1 MPLRPFCSQKGAV
14 GVKQPYIRVVGLE
27 QSRDNNSNGPSNF
40 TLDEVV
46 SFSRFTLI
54 REIHLSVRLIFSS
67 WLVGNGIQRICTEA
81 RCICQALL
89 NDRSFNLW
97 SF

>member
-1 MPLRPFCSQKGAV
+1 MMKIKIVLLFINLNLVMYLIYNAVEKHFCSQKGAV

-40 TLDEVV
+40 TLDEVI

-54 REIHLSVRLIFSS
+54 RETHLSVTVWLIF
-67 WLVGNGIQRICTEA
+67 LAG
-81 RCICQALL
+81 L
-89 NDRSFNLW
+89 
-97 SF
+97 

>member
-1 MPLRPFCSQKGAV
+1 MVLDSFCSQKGAV

-46 SFSRFTLI
+46 SFSRFSLI
-54 REIHLSVRLIFSS
+54 RALYVPVRLIF
-67 WLVGNGIQRICTEA
+67 LAG
-81 RCICQALL
+81 L
-89 NDRSFNLW
+89 
-97 SF
+97 

>member
-1 MPLRPFCSQKGAV
+1 MVLDSFCSQKGAV

-46 SFSRFTLI
+46 LFQ
-54 REIHLSVRLIFSS
+54 
-67 WLVGNGIQRICTEA
+67 G
-81 RCICQALL
+81 
-89 NDRSFNLW
+89 FNLRGVL
-97 SF
+97 FIIRLTFLAGL

>member
-1 MPLRPFCSQKGAV
+1 MMNLEVVLFFISLNLAMYMINNAIEKTFCSQKGAV

-46 SFSRFTLI
+46 SKVYI
-54 REIHLSVRLIFSS
+54 YKGDIFY
-67 WLVGNGIQRICTEA
+67 L
-81 RCICQALL
+81 
-89 NDRSFNLW
+89 
-97 SF
+97 

>member
-46 SFSRFTLI
+46 SFFKVYIDKGDTFICKADFFL
-54 REIHLSVRLIFSS
+54 LSCRKWNSKNLHRD
-67 WLVGNGIQRICTEA
+67 QMHMP
-81 RCICQALL
+81 
-89 NDRSFNLW
+89 SFAQ
-97 SF
+97 